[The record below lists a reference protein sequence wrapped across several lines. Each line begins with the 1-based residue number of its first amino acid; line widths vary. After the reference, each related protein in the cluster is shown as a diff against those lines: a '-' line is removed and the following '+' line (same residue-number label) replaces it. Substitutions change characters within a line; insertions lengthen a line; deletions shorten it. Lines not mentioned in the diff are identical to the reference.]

1 MLFLKMHKKMMLKL
15 GKYISWHHV
24 SCKQPDVKGIF
35 QVFEFK
41 WKDSQSRCYNGSG
54 VLLIPSMLFWH

>member
-1 MLFLKMHKKMMLKL
+1 MMLKL